1 MTLEISTGGK
11 VLFTS
16 KLLYCENFLSINK
29 AEIPFASV
37 PLDEVDFKNTI
48 ISDLKVNSETFGEN
62 VFLYFDDGV

>member
-1 MTLEISTGGK
+1 M
-11 VLFTS
+11 
-16 KLLYCENFLSINK
+16 SINK

-48 ISDLKVNSETFGEN
+48 VSDLKVNSETFAEN